1 MNSEI
6 QSKIGSTIINR
17 INEVKMPQVER
28 QRALTALYEAH
39 LLVDAIV
46 SITKKIEQVVGRL
59 FLKPA
64 LKH

>member
-1 MNSEI
+1 MNNDI
-6 QSKIGSTIINR
+6 QSKLGSTIFNR
-17 INEVKMPQVER
+17 INEVQMPHVER
-28 QRALTALYEAH
+28 QRAIKALYDAH

-46 SITKKIEQVVGRL
+46 SISRKIEQVVGRL